1 MKLDRLIRD
10 VDVIMVSGDSD
21 IEINGLYYDS
31 RRVEPG
37 GLYFAIKGHSLD
49 GHDYIG
55 ESKERGGVAVVLEK
69 KVGVSGLTEVLVKDS
84 RRAMGSIADTFFDNP
99 SMKMKLFG
107 VTGTNGKTTVCYIAE
122 EIFRAAGFEA
132 GIIGTVSYKYADKSI
147 VPLHTTPESLDLLGL
162 MADMVSKDV
171 THVAM
176 EVSSHAL
183 DQGRVDACMF
193 DSAVFTNLTQDH
205 LDYHGTIESYFESKV
220 RFFIDVANRKKDTL
234 SIINIDD
241 PWGERLLPQVAGDV
255 LTYGIKGKREADISV
270 SSFEADMQGVRGDV
284 MTPFGNF
291 GFSTN
296 LLGEHNIYNILAAA
310 GGALGMGIKIDDI
323 ASGLN
328 RNIRVPGRLEAVNV
342 EGVKAKLLVLV
353 DYAHTD
359 DALKNVIS
367 TLSPLTGKRLITVFG
382 CGGDRDRKKRPLM
395 AKAAASLSNKV
406 IVTSDNPRT
415 EDPDKIISDIL
426 GGFSDI
432 DISEVTGDSPK
443 WDGDEKIFSVI
454 PQRREA
460 IRFAVKNA
468 KEGDII
474 LIAGKGHED
483 YQIIGK
489 VKHPFDDRVE
499 AAEALREFWA
509 EGKTDD

>member
-1 MKLDRLIRD
+1 MKLKRLIRD
-10 VDVIMVSGDSD
+10 IDVISVSDDSD
-21 IEINGLYYDS
+21 IEISGLYYDS
-31 RRVEPG
+31 RKVEPG

-49 GHDYIG
+49 GHDFIG
-55 ESKERGGVAVVLEK
+55 QSKEKGGVAVVLEK
-69 KVGVSGLTEVLVKDS
+69 GTGISGMTEVLVGDS
-84 RRAMGSIADTFFDNP
+84 RRAMGSIADTFFDSP

-122 EIFRAAGFEA
+122 EIFKAAGFDA
-132 GIIGTVSYKYADKSI
+132 GIIGTVSYKYAGKSI

-162 MADMVSKDV
+162 MADMVSEDV

-205 LDYHGTIESYFESKV
+205 LDYHGTMESYFDSKA
-220 RFFIDVANRKKDTL
+220 RFFEEVANRKKDTL
-234 SIINIDD
+234 SVINIDD
-241 PWGERLLPQVAGDV
+241 PWGKRLVSHVTGEV
-255 LTYGIKGKREADISV
+255 LTYGIKGNADISV
-270 SSFEADMQGVRGDV
+270 ESYEADMGGVRGDV
-284 MTPFGNF
+284 TTPFGNF
-291 GFSTN
+291 SFSTN

-310 GGALGMGIKIDDI
+310 GGALGLGIKIDDI

-328 RNIRVPGRLEAVNV
+328 REIRVPGRLEAVSV
-342 EGVKAKLLVLV
+342 DGVDARFLVLV

-367 TLSPLTGKRLITVFG
+367 TLSPLAERRLITVFG

-395 AKAAASLSNKV
+395 ARAAASLSNKV

-426 GGFSDI
+426 EGFSGV
-432 DISEVTGDSPK
+432 DISEVSVDSPT

-454 PQRREA
+454 PNRKEA
-460 IRFAVKNA
+460 IRLAVRNA
-468 KEGDII
+468 KEGDIV

-489 VKHPFDDRVE
+489 TKHPFDDRIE
-499 AAEALREFWA
+499 AKDALREFW
-509 EGKTDD
+509 GKGR

>member
-1 MKLDRLIRD
+1 VMKLDRLIKD
-10 VDVIMVSGDSD
+10 VDAIEVSGDD
-21 IEINGLYYDS
+21 GVEISGLYYDS
-31 RRVEPG
+31 RKVEPG
-37 GLYFAIKGHSLD
+37 GLYFAIKGHNLD
-49 GHDYIG
+49 GHDYIS
-55 ESKERGGVAVVLEK
+55 ESKERGAVAVVLENRL
-69 KVGVSGLTEVLVKDS
+69 GVSGLTEVFVKDS
-84 RRAMGSIADTFFDNP
+84 RRAMGSIADTFFDSP

-122 EIFRAAGFEA
+122 EIFKAAGFEA
-132 GIIGTVSYKYADKSI
+132 GIIGTVSYKYAGKSI
-147 VPLHTTPESLDLLGL
+147 VPLHTTPESLVLHGLLN
-162 MADMVSKDV
+162 DMVSEDV

-205 LDYHGTIESYFESKV
+205 LDYHGTMESYFDSKA
-220 RFFIDVANRKKDTL
+220 RFFVDVANRKKDTL
-234 SIINIDD
+234 SVINIDD
-241 PWGERLLPQVAGDV
+241 PWGARLLPKVAGDV
-255 LTYGIKGKREADISV
+255 LTYGIKGGTDISV

-284 MTPFGNF
+284 MTPFGAF
-291 GFSTN
+291 EFSTN

-310 GGALGMGIKIDDI
+310 GGALGMGLKVDDI

-328 RNIRVPGRLEAVNV
+328 GAIRVPGRLEAVNV
-342 EGVKAKLLVLV
+342 EGGDAKFLVLV

-359 DALKNVIS
+359 DAIKNVIS
-367 TLSPLTGKRLITVFG
+367 TLSPLADGRLITVFG
-382 CGGDRDRKKRPLM
+382 CGGDRDKKKRPLM
-395 AKAAASLSNKV
+395 AEAAASLSDKI

-426 GGFSDI
+426 EGFSGM
-432 DISEVTGDSPK
+432 DISEVSIDSPLWK
-443 WDGDEKIFSVI
+443 GDEKIFSVI

-460 IRFAVKNA
+460 IRFAIKNA
-468 KEGDII
+468 KEGDIV

-489 VKHPFDDRVE
+489 LKHPFDDRVE

-509 EGKTDD
+509 KGKTND